1 MNEKIG
7 VIVPVYKTEKY
18 VAECIESILAQTFTN
33 FRLILVDDGSPDDAG
48 AICDEYAKKDKRIT
62 VIHQKNAGV
71 TRARA
76 RGVEEASDCEWIAFV
91 DSDDMILAPYLE
103 ALHSKASDDTDIVLC
118 TNFCTETAKDYNWLA
133 TVNLNFINNH
143 VEKSNL
149 VNDAQALDISIPKLS
164 IILFR
169 KLMAMQFGSMPWGR
183 LFRRNTMNDWAFCL
197 PKDIYWGED
206 AIMNL
211 RIAFNT
217 KKDIVILKQ
226 ALYFYRQASD
236 GVCNNF
242 KANPLYEEELRK
254 HCYDSIPQKDFNDYK
269 EAYLYRRVFLWR
281 TKFNNSIHPE
291 WANTPFY
298 DTLIKEIKA
307 YDFHLDLFDRLLINH
322 THPIIRCLILFIRK
336 TASTIN
342 RLVLINKHI

>member
-1 MNEKIG
+1 MFKELFALRVLVASFTTICIFKLTSPFINVWLGAEYILPQNTVAIIALYSGICIG
-7 VIVPVYKTEKY
+7 RGVTDQFLHAYGLYADIWSPY
-18 VAECIESILAQTFTN
+18 IESAIM
-33 FRLILVDDGSPDDAG
+33 ILVAVICGYAG
-48 AICDEYAKKDKRIT
+48 
-62 VIHQKNAGV
+62 GLP
-71 TRARA
+71 
-76 RGVEEASDCEWIAFV
+76 G
-91 DSDDMILAPYLE
+91 
-103 ALHSKASDDTDIVLC
+103 VLC
-118 TNFCTETAKDYNWLA
+118 GPVASMGIVIYIWKPYYLFHSGL
-133 TVNLNFINNH
+133 H
-143 VEKSNL
+143 
-149 VNDAQALDISIPKLS
+149 ISVFKYWS
-164 IILFR
+164 
-169 KLMAMQFGSMPWGR
+169 R

-197 PKDIYWGED
+197 PKNIYWGED